1 VPGSSGSDSGD
12 ASSPSGVSRTPVSVE
27 RGLSRIVPV
36 IMFGSLI
43 LGVLMIV
50 LNYIEVFGD
59 PSNTFLFGGLA
70 LVLVGIV
77 SATQYK

>member
-1 VPGSSGSDSGD
+1 
-12 ASSPSGVSRTPVSVE
+12 
-27 RGLSRIVPV
+27 
-36 IMFGSLI
+36 MFGSLI

-59 PSNTFLFGGLA
+59 PSNTYLFGGLA